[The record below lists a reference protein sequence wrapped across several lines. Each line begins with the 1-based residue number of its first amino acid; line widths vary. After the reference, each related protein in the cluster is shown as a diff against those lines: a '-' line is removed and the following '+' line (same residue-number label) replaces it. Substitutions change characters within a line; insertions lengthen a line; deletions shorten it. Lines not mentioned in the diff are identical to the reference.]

1 MSRQLGESTVNS
13 SAANLAAHVATLADI
28 GPRPDGSDAD
38 ARAVAYIR
46 ETLEGLGFAVTEHQL
61 EVPVVVGGNADLQ
74 LLGGESDRFDVCPNL
89 RSGQTPQEGIEAAL
103 VYAGK
108 GFESDVQPLD
118 LSGAIALI
126 HESVPFESD
135 VAGEVGWHLQKIH
148 RLRDRG
154 ARAVILS
161 TRREDN
167 EITTWGLYGLD
178 NRVDDVPSVG
188 IGYRD
193 FELLREKASES
204 ARVKL
209 VASGNI
215 ELRTAPVLE
224 VLLPGGNDDEEVL
237 FIGGHHET
245 VPSCTGANDNASG
258 IAILLETA
266 RLLAGSN
273 FQRSVRLMVTCGEE
287 SGCWGV
293 KRYLSTMQDQLR
305 PRLKAVIDVDQVAGP
320 DVRLVGHGTP
330 WLNQLIMQV
339 AQSGGFQLRT
349 TAQDPKVAS
358 ILGDAEPFWKAG
370 FPSAMLAGWWSD
382 PAYHTRRDT
391 AALVNPNYLKIW
403 CDLLAESVQ
412 RLADRPLPELA
423 Q

>member
-1 MSRQLGESTVNS
+1 
-13 SAANLAAHVATLADI
+13 
-28 GPRPDGSDAD
+28 
-38 ARAVAYIR
+38 
-46 ETLEGLGFAVTEHQL
+46 VT
-61 EVPVVVGGNADLQ
+61 PG
-74 LLGGESDRFDVCPNL
+74 
-89 RSGQTPQEGIEAAL
+89 EGIEAPL

-108 GFESDVQPLD
+108 GFESDLQALD
-118 LSGAIALI
+118 LSGAVALI

-154 ARAVILS
+154 ARAVIFS

-178 NRVDDVPSVG
+178 NQVDDIPSVG

-193 FELLREKASES
+193 FELLREKAAAS
-204 ARVKL
+204 AGILL
-209 VASGNI
+209 VASGDI
-215 ELRTAPVLE
+215 ELRTVPVLE
-224 VLLPGGNDDEEVL
+224 ALLPGDHDNEEVL

-266 RLLAGSN
+266 RLFAGSS

-287 SGCWGV
+287 SGCWGA
-293 KRYLSTMQDQLR
+293 KRYLSMMQDQLR

-320 DVRLVGHGTP
+320 DVRLVGHGTT
-330 WLNQLIMQV
+330 WLNQLIMQT
-339 AQSGGFQLRT
+339 AESRGFHLRT
-349 TAQDPKVAS
+349 TADDPKVAS

-370 FPSAMLAGWWSD
+370 FPAAMLAGWWSD
-382 PAYHTRRDT
+382 PAYHTRRDK
-391 AALVNPNYLKIW
+391 ADLVNPNYLKVW

-412 RLADRPLPELA
+412 RLADEPLPQGA
-423 Q
+423 N

>member
-1 MSRQLGESTVNS
+1 MSPQLRQSIVNS
-13 SAANLAAHVATLADI
+13 SATRLASHVAALAEI

-38 ARAVAYIR
+38 ARAVDYIKDS
-46 ETLEGLGFAVTEHQL
+46 LGSLGFEVKEHPL
-61 EVPVVVGGNADLQ
+61 DVPVVVGAHTYLQ
-74 LLGGESDRFDVCPNL
+74 LSGAEGSRFEVCPNL
-89 RSGQTPQEGIEAAL
+89 RSGVTPGEGIEAPL

-108 GFESDVQPLD
+108 GFESDLQALD
-118 LSGAIALI
+118 LSGAVALI

-154 ARAVILS
+154 ARAVIFS

-178 NRVDDVPSVG
+178 NQVDDIPSVG

-193 FELLREKASES
+193 FELLREKAAAS
-204 ARVKL
+204 AGILL
-209 VASGNI
+209 VASGDI
-215 ELRTAPVLE
+215 ELRTVPVLE
-224 VLLPGGNDDEEVL
+224 ALLPGDHDNEEVL

-266 RLLAGSN
+266 RLFAGSS

-287 SGCWGV
+287 SGCWGA
-293 KRYLSTMQDQLR
+293 KRYLSMMQDQLR

-320 DVRLVGHGTP
+320 DVRLVGHGTT
-330 WLNQLIMQV
+330 WLNQLIMQT
-339 AQSGGFQLRT
+339 AESRGFHLRT
-349 TAQDPKVAS
+349 TADDPKVAS

-370 FPSAMLAGWWSD
+370 FPAAMLAGWWSD
-382 PAYHTRRDT
+382 PAYHTRRDK
-391 AALVNPNYLKIW
+391 ADLVNPNYLKVW

-412 RLADRPLPELA
+412 RLADEPLPQGA
-423 Q
+423 N